1 MLAVRC
7 LVSGG
12 IENPLKS
19 LCLYWPPSANPV
31 TRVSDREYGG
41 GYRLNLTCTTLPFS
55 YIIYVSSKP
64 RRCRYKLFHTDL
76 AFHTVCLDWLN
87 FCFLGA
93 KFNLSYECGG
103 SSVQISI
110 FLMNVVAH
118 LCKFCSAK
126 FNLCKIQPFLW
137 MWWGNCSSA
146 ACPWLALI
154 HSFQLHG
161 SSFTSSMSRP
171 LLLALTFLHT
181 KSLSR
186 PFSRGAA
193 KRPLERALTVA
204 FTRSPTRPLVHYW
217 PGLTLDNLRAF
228 DAIGSA
234 PHFLPPAGLLCFVLL
249 QNLATLCNLTCNLAT
264 PLYYWVPATHL
275 QQPSV
280 QFLLSNLS
288 SLLIAAHS
296 QTVSHILS
304 PFLVE
309 NVSWGW
315 TNQQPLIGN
324 EFSVKFQRGRGG
336 GHFWTSQICWRFLNI
351 TIGCNELGLS
361 YKLKWPFCS
370 AQF

>member
-1 MLAVRC
+1 MGNGKLLIC
-7 LVSGG
+7 
-12 IENPLKS
+12 S
-19 LCLYWPPSANPV
+19 LPMAGTDSLFSA
-31 TRVSDREYGG
+31 SW
-41 GYRLNLTCTTLPFS
+41 
-55 YIIYVSSKP
+55 IIF
-64 RRCRYKLFHTDL
+64 R
-76 AFHTVCLDWLN
+76 
-87 FCFLGA
+87 FC
-93 KFNLSYECGG
+93 S
-103 SSVQISI
+103 SI
-110 FLMNVVAH
+110 FLLNVRVPPPG
-118 LCKFCSAK
+118 
-126 FNLCKIQPFLW
+126 ID
-137 MWWGNCSSA
+137 M
-146 ACPWLALI
+146 
-154 HSFQLHG
+154 
-161 SSFTSSMSRP
+161 
-171 LLLALTFLHT
+171 TFVHT

-193 KRPLERALTVA
+193 KRPLEKALTVG
-204 FTRSPTRPLVHYW
+204 FSRSPTCPLVHYW

-315 TNQQPLIGN
+315 TNQQSLIR
-324 EFSVKFQRGRGG
+324 K
-336 GHFWTSQICWRFLNI
+336 
-351 TIGCNELGLS
+351 
-361 YKLKWPFCS
+361 P
-370 AQF
+370 